1 MIWEF
6 SSTATHTFVE
16 KIPTSFIVDP
26 AIEEFKLHHV
36 CYRCMK
42 IHVRTE
48 YDDQE
53 YAMVCTMIRRT
64 VCSVDRVKVCLVE
77 SLLGSP

>member
-26 AIEEFKLHHV
+26 AIEEFELHHV

-53 YAMVCTMIRRT
+53 
-64 VCSVDRVKVCLVE
+64 
-77 SLLGSP
+77 